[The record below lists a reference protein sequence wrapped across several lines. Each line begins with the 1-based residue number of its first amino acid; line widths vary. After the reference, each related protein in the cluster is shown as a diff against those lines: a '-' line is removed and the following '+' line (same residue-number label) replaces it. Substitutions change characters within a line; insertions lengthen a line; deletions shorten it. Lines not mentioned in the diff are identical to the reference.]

1 MKSIFIKKT
10 IITPLNFISI
20 LLLIVCI
27 VCIVCII
34 YIICNPKIE
43 RFKES
48 IGDNQYLEP
57 SDDEISDEMWNILVN
72 KLNKVNKTTDFNFDK
87 IKKEYT
93 TFITKDEINDYLK
106 NDSFQWSNYVR
117 NKYKEMLPPDSTD
130 EQIDENM
137 KYYPNRYAYYQYIL
151 SPNMKEDLKSSAYIK
166 YSTPK
171 PTKAK

>member
-1 MKSIFIKKT
+1 MKSPFSKKT
-10 IITPLNFISI
+10 SITPFIFISI
-20 LLLIVCI
+20 LLLMVCI

-34 YIICNPKIE
+34 CHPKIE
-43 RFKES
+43 KFADA
-48 IGDNQYLEP
+48 IGDTMYLAP
-57 SDDEISDEMWNILVN
+57 SDDEISDEMWQILVN
-72 KLNKVNKTTDFNFDK
+72 KLNTVNNTSDFNFDK